1 MSARELR
8 FTVVGVPV
16 PQGSMKAFVV
26 RRKRDGKMIAT
37 LTGDNPNTKGWRQ
50 TIAETAARTL
60 QLEENR
66 GIYFTGAVAFE
77 VTFYLPR
84 PAKLLTGKY
93 AGDGVPHLTRPDV
106 SKLLRAAEDALSQVV
121 WGDDAQITELH
132 GRKRYCPIGEHPR
145 ADILVRGAVVDVAES
160 PLFAHTGK

>member
-8 FTVVGVPV
+8 FTVVGVPI
-16 PQGSMKAFVV
+16 PQGSMKSFVV
-26 RRKRDGKMIAT
+26 RRKRDGKLIAT
-37 LTGDNPNTKGWRQ
+37 TTADNPLTKGWRQ
-50 TIAETAARTL
+50 TVAEMAARTL
-60 QLEENR
+60 RLEENA

-84 PAKLLTGKY
+84 PVKLLSGKY
-93 AGDGVPHLTRPDV
+93 AGDGVPHLTRPDL

-121 WGDDAQITELH
+121 WGDDSQITDLH

-145 ADILVRGAVVDVAES
+145 AEILVRGAVVDVTTS
-160 PLFAHTGK
+160 PLFATSGK